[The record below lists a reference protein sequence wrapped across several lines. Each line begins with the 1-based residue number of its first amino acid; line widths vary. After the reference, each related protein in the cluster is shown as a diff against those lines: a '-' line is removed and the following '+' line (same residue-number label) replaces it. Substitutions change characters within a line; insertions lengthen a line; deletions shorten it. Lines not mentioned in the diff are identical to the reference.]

1 MMRED
6 VPIDDQTFEV
16 LRFLSGHGWWLLIA
30 IALVFL
36 FIYKKTKQK

>member
-1 MMRED
+1 MQKD
-6 VPIDDQTFEV
+6 VPIDDQTFDL

-36 FIYKKTKQK
+36 FIYKKVKDK

>member
-1 MMRED
+1 MQKE
-6 VPIDDQTFEV
+6 VPIDDQTFDL

-36 FIYKKTKQK
+36 VIYKKVKNK